1 MRDRRTQIC
10 HLTWL
15 SEERYRGYTTAAFR
29 SGQANKRLTIM
40 LILAGLAL
48 SGCGTTTGDRGLS
61 GAAIGASAGAV
72 GAALLGG
79 PVALVALVSGAAG
92 AVTGA
97 AASPSAV
104 DLGKP
109 VWEH

>member
-1 MRDRRTQIC
+1 V
-10 HLTWL
+10 
-15 SEERYRGYTTAAFR
+15 
-29 SGQANKRLTIM
+29 NKRLTIM
-40 LILAGLAL
+40 LLLAGLAL

-79 PVALVALVSGAAG
+79 PVALVALAGGAAG
-92 AVTGA
+92 AVTGVA
-97 AASPSAV
+97 TSPSAV

-109 VWEH
+109 IWEH